1 MNWKNHIKVDP
12 DIMFAKPVISGTRLP
27 VDIILNKL
35 AGGKTVEQLLKSY
48 PHLTAEDISACLY
61 YAAESVNSIV
71 VYEVA

>member
-12 DIMFAKPVISGTRLP
+12 DIMFGKPVIRGTRVP
-27 VDIILNKL
+27 VDLVLSKL
-35 AGGKTVEQLLKSY
+35 AGGKTIEQLLKSY
-48 PHLTAEDISACLY
+48 PHLTADDISACLY